1 MWDETV
7 TKRGS
12 QEIASCLFKYLK
24 ENESGEE
31 EIIFYSDCCPGQTRN
46 FHINSMFL
54 TVVNHFHE
62 QGRSLVIHHKFL
74 EPGYTHM
81 EAVTIHAEIEK
92 ATTASIRELETGR
105 IL

>member
-7 TKRGS
+7 AKRGS

-24 ENESGEE
+24 EYESGAK

-46 FHINSMFL
+46 IHINSMFL
-54 TVVNHFHE
+54 TLVNHFHE

-81 EAVTIHAEIEK
+81 EAVTIHAQIEK
-92 ATTASIRELETGR
+92 ATTAVPIELPR
-105 IL
+105 DW